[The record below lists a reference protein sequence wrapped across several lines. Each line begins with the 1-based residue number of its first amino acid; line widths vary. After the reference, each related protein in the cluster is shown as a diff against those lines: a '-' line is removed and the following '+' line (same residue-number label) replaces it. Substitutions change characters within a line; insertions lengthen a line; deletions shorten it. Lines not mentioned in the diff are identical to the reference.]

1 MIASEIVV
9 FLREDIGDFD
19 VFHSSLPDEIIR
31 ARIIAKEDGILAGLE
46 EAVWIFS
53 HCGISPSCKCVDG
66 DEITGGDT
74 ILDLEGSSRA
84 ILQNERAAL
93 NILGRMSGIATLTR
107 ACVDLVKHTGARIAC
122 TRKTTPG
129 FRRFEKKAVMIGGG
143 DPHRFNLTDAI
154 MIKDNHIRI
163 YGMDVAYKV
172 AKGAGFVK
180 KIEIEVENTSDAV
193 HAAELGTDVIMFDN
207 MGVGSI
213 KEAIAVLNE
222 KKLRDSA
229 ILESSGGIS
238 EDNLVEYAETGVD
251 VISLGMI
258 THSARWLD
266 FSLNVRRPANE
277 L

>member
-1 MIASEIVV
+1 MIVSEMVV

-46 EAVWIFS
+46 EVVWIFS
-53 HCGISPSCKCVDG
+53 HCGISHSCKCVDG
-66 DEITGGDT
+66 DEIAGGDT
-74 ILDLEGSSRA
+74 IIDLEGSSRA
-84 ILQNERAAL
+84 ILQNERVAL

-107 ACVDLVKHTGARIAC
+107 ACVDLVKHTGTRIAC

-129 FRRFEKKAVMIGGG
+129 FRRFEKKAVMLGGG
-143 DPHRFNLTDAI
+143 DPHRFNLTDAT

-163 YGMDVAYKV
+163 YGMDGAYKV
-172 AKGAGFVK
+172 AKSAGFVK
-180 KIEIEVENTSDAV
+180 KIEIEVENTGDAV
-193 HAAELGTDVIMFDN
+193 HAAELGADVIMFDN
-207 MGVGSI
+207 MDAGSI
-213 KEAIAVLNE
+213 KEAIAVLNK
-222 KKLRDSA
+222 KKLRDSVL
-229 ILESSGGIS
+229 LESSGGIS

-266 FSLNVRRPANE
+266 FSLNVQAR
-277 L
+277 

>member
-1 MIASEIVV
+1 MITSEIEV
-9 FLREDIGDFD
+9 FLREDTGDFD

-46 EAVWIFS
+46 EVVRIFGY
-53 HCGISPSCKCVDG
+53 CGISPSRKRVDG
-66 DEITGGDT
+66 DKITGGDV
-74 ILDLEGSSRA
+74 IIDLEGSSRA
-84 ILQNERAAL
+84 ILQNERVAL

-129 FRRFEKKAVMIGGG
+129 FRRFEKNAVMLGGG

-163 YGMDVAYKV
+163 YGMDEAYKV
-172 AKGAGFVK
+172 AKDVSFVK
-180 KIEIEVENTSDAV
+180 KIEIEVENAGDAV
-193 HAAELGTDVIMFDN
+193 RAAKLGADIIMFDN
-207 MGVGSI
+207 MDVRSI
-213 KEAIAVLNE
+213 KDAMSVLDA
-222 KKLRDSA
+222 KKLRDSV

-238 EDNLVEYAETGVD
+238 TDNLVEYAETGVD

-266 FSLNVRRPANE
+266 FSLNVQVTCK
-277 L
+277 